1 MATCAKYKTEREET
15 CKEYRD
21 EGHNAC
27 SEYRSRC
34 CDWWPC
40 SWACEVVSWF
50 CDAWY
55 WIANVVCVAWNVVTT
70 AICIVWDVVTT
81 VVDAVIETIESIVSW
96 IGSAIGFFVGMIFAI
111 PYIGRLLKWIWN
123 GILTLVWGVVSLID
137 VIAGLIGIR
146 PEKKLRVCVVM
157 LNDERGRPL
166 NDPAAVVPDLQ
177 AAIDIY
183 REQAN
188 VRVLPAGPFQ
198 YASGLA
204 GAERASTDWIH
215 GTGRGPS
222 GSGVL
227 DVSCGAA
234 SGGEDLSATGSNFE
248 VIANVSCFYTN
259 FRRLVGYGAPI
270 IIFLVRDVKGTESGC
285 SVGPLTD
292 YVVVEAGNPHC
303 IAHEMGHACSLWHVG
318 DGDNLM
324 FPQCGQRKLSWWQIA
339 LLRASRHV
347 TYF

>member
-1 MATCAKYKTEREET
+1 VATCAKYKTEREET

-137 VIAGLIGIR
+137 VIAGLIG
-146 PEKKLRVCVVM
+146 LRRSC
-157 LNDERGRPL
+157 
-166 NDPAAVVPDLQ
+166 
-177 AAIDIY
+177 
-183 REQAN
+183 
-188 VRVLPAGPFQ
+188 
-198 YASGLA
+198 AS
-204 GAERASTDWIH
+204 AS
-215 GTGRGPS
+215 
-222 GSGVL
+222 
-227 DVSCGAA
+227 
-234 SGGEDLSATGSNFE
+234 
-248 VIANVSCFYTN
+248 
-259 FRRLVGYGAPI
+259 
-270 IIFLVRDVKGTESGC
+270 
-285 SVGPLTD
+285 
-292 YVVVEAGNPHC
+292 
-303 IAHEMGHACSLWHVG
+303 
-318 DGDNLM
+318 
-324 FPQCGQRKLSWWQIA
+324 
-339 LLRASRHV
+339 
-347 TYF
+347 